1 MSKKI
6 CYICNKP
13 IRWNDR
19 YILYQYNADEYDPT
33 KPFGGDK
40 KIFSHK
46 RTCNREIW
54 EIELYFARQHTR
66 AKKVDTKVFNRNK
79 YKRKKSNKLSKLCA
93 CGTCDHN

>member
-13 IRWNDR
+13 IKWNDR
-19 YILYQYNADEYDPT
+19 YVLYELDPIT
-33 KPFGGDK
+33 FTSDK

-46 RTCNREIW
+46 RTCNRKIW
-54 EIELYFARQHTR
+54 KCESYFARQHTR

-79 YKRKKSNKLSKLCA
+79 YKRKKSYKLSKLCA
-93 CGTCDHN
+93 CGVCDHN

>member
-1 MSKKI
+1 MSKKL

-19 YILYQYNADEYDPT
+19 YILYEFDPS
-33 KPFGGDK
+33 KPWGEDK

-54 EIELYFARQHTR
+54 KMEGYFARQHTR
-66 AKKVDTKVFNRNK
+66 TKKVDTKVFNRNK
-79 YKRKKSNKLSKLCA
+79 YKRKKSNKLSKLCE